1 MVAVADLK
9 DKAVLVT
16 GASTGIGAAV
26 ARGFAESG
34 ARVVVHYNRSREAAE
49 ALVGEITLAGGR
61 AMALGADVTEAGMA
75 ERLVARTVELFGR
88 LDVLVNNAG
97 DVLART
103 PFTET
108 DDAFAD
114 QLIDLNVRPVV
125 TACRAAIARFRRQGG
140 GGNIINTTSISAR
153 HGGGPGVQLYAS
165 SKAYVQTLTRGLARE
180 FAPEGIRVNAVSPGV
195 IATPIHARNSSP
207 ELMESFRKMI
217 PMGRIGVPED
227 CVGAYLFLA
236 SDALS
241 GYVTGQVIEVN
252 GGQLM
257 A

>member
-26 ARGFAESG
+26 ARGFAASG
-34 ARVVVHYNRSREAAE
+34 ACVAVHSNRSREAAE
-49 ALVGEITLAGGR
+49 ALVGEITLSGGR
-61 AMALGADVTEAGMA
+61 AMALGADLTETGMA
-75 ERLVARTVELFGR
+75 VRLVGRAVELFGR

-97 DVLART
+97 DVISRT
-103 PFTET
+103 PFAET
-108 DDAFAD
+108 DDDFAD
-114 QLIDLNVRPVV
+114 RLIDLNIRPVV
-125 TACRAAIARFRRQGG
+125 AACRAAIAQFRRQGG
-140 GGNIINTTSISAR
+140 GGNIINTTSISVR
-153 HGGGPGVQLYAS
+153 NGGGSGVQLYAS

-180 FAPEGIRVNAVSPGV
+180 FAPEGIRVNAVAPGV
-195 IATPIHARNSSP
+195 IATPLHARSSSA
-207 ELMESFRKMI
+207 EVMESFRRVI
-217 PMGRIGVPED
+217 PMGRVGLPED

-236 SDALS
+236 SDALA

-257 A
+257 P